1 MTTSADRQVNVLL
14 ADDSLLSRE
23 LAAAFLGELGFSYST
38 AANGSEA
45 LGLLESSSFH
55 LVLLD
60 IEMPVL
66 NGYDTA
72 RKIREAGM
80 KLPIIAMTGH
90 DTDSEREKCTQ
101 SGIDACVTKPF
112 QKEKLHSLMLA
123 LLNILRP
130 EQALP
135 GSTHDGGDARS
146 SAKVTDLTHL
156 AEISRGRKDFF
167 MSMISIFL
175 EQNRE
180 DMDTLEAA
188 LRKSDFDTIRLMAHK
203 IGTSVSFVGLE
214 RHVLPQLKEM
224 EQLGEQKINL
234 PKARKLFY
242 EVALVCETAEKE
254 LVAVQAKEKN

>member
-1 MTTSADRQVNVLL
+1 MRTSADQQVNVLL

-23 LAAAFLGELGFSYST
+23 LTAAFLGEQGFSYSM
-38 AANGSEA
+38 AENGSEA
-45 LGLLESSSFH
+45 LGLLERSNFQI
-55 LVLLD
+55 VLLD

-80 KLPIIAMTGH
+80 TLPIIAMTGH
-90 DTDSEREKCTQ
+90 DSDSEREKCTQ

-123 LLNILRP
+123 LLHIIRP

-135 GSTHDGGDARS
+135 ASGNGRGDARTQGT
-146 SAKVTDLTHL
+146 VTDLTHL
-156 AEISRGRKDFF
+156 ATLSRGRTDFF

-180 DMDTLEAA
+180 DMNTLETA
-188 LRKSDFDTIRLMAHK
+188 LRQGDFDTIRLMAHK
-203 IGTSVSFVGLE
+203 IGTSISFVGLE
-214 RHVLPQLKEM
+214 RHILSQLKEM
-224 EQLGEQKINL
+224 ELIGEHKINL

-242 EVALVCETAEKE
+242 EVALVCEKAEKE
-254 LVAVQAKEKN
+254 LIALQNNEKN